1 MQTEQIR
8 PTKTVLKK
16 KAAKKKGQRTQV
28 QAKATL
34 NPTQTVELS
43 NNTSSVFTVEGNLDF
58 GDKLPHPLNRALENG
73 LKFKAIACMKSEEG
87 TNKWVS
93 CLIEFEGKKIT
104 KFIAGI
110 ENMRGI
116 AMDSAKIDFMDHI
129 IDAEF

>member
-1 MQTEQIR
+1 MQTEQLR
-8 PTKTVLKK
+8 PMKTVLKK

-34 NPTQTVELS
+34 SPTQTVELS
-43 NNTSSVFTVEGNLDF
+43 SNTSSGFTVEGNLDF

-129 IDAEF
+129 IDAEI